1 MYNAPSV
8 SYPVGRCAFQR
19 WVLFGLTVLSCV
31 VLVAWASQ
39 QPMGW
44 AWWMA
49 AACWLVAVGVGGY
62 AYAFDYSQVMGTLT
76 WSGQVWCLH
85 GLPDSADDMLGEVSV
100 CMDVQGALLLKWKPL
115 SDVKPAATR
124 WLWLGAENSPK
135 VWQDLRCAVFAS
147 SHAS

>member
-19 WVLFGLTVLSCV
+19 WVFVGLSVISCV
-31 VLVAWASQ
+31 VLVAWALQ

-44 AWWMA
+44 AWRMA
-49 AACWLVAVGVGGY
+49 AAGWLVAVGFGGY
-62 AYAFDYSQVMGTLT
+62 AFSQARGTLT
-76 WSGQVWCLH
+76 WTGQYWCLH
-85 GLPDSADDMLGEVSV
+85 GQPEPAEVLLGDVSV
-100 CMDVQGALLLKWKPL
+100 CLDAQGALLLKWAPL
-115 SDVKPAATR
+115 SDVKLGATR

-147 SHAS
+147 RHAS